1 MEQPLYQRLAE
12 HYRQAIYSGVL
23 APATRMPSVR
33 TLVRLHQ
40 VSISTALQA
49 CRSLEDDGLIEAR
62 PRSGYFVL
70 KNQRSKLLPV
80 GEPDTRQVLD
90 AASYVGIHDRVSD
103 FIAKSAMHPPRIDL
117 ANSVAP
123 PDAYPVDALKQAMLR
138 AVRRYPESLTRAA
151 PHQGHPYLRATLA
164 RRALDAGISASP
176 DDILITHGCIEAL
189 NIALR
194 AVAGPGDTIAV
205 ESPAYFGLLQ
215 VIGSLGMRAL
225 EIPTS
230 PQRGLSIEALD
241 LAFQTHADIKAVV
254 VVPNLHNPLGSI
266 MPDEDKARLVALC
279 ERQAIPLIEDD
290 TYGALADGDEPL
302 RAAKAWDRDGNV
314 IYCASMQKTLAPGSR
329 LGWMIGGRWK
339 ARLAMLKFVQ
349 SRPNAATP
357 QIAIAEVLQSKGY
370 DRHLMRLRRRLKTQ
384 REGMA
389 RAIAEHFPRGTR
401 LSVPSGGML
410 LWVEMPDERASKDV
424 FEHALDEGIRVAPGQ
439 MFSNSDRYEHFLR
452 ISCALPMSG
461 DVQTAVRT
469 LGRIVG
475 GKH

>member
-1 MEQPLYQRLAE
+1 
-12 HYRQAIYSGVL
+12 
-23 APATRMPSVR
+23 MPSVR

-70 KNQRSKLLPV
+70 KTRRSKLLPV

-103 FIAKSAMHPPRIDL
+103 FIAKSAMHPPRIDF
-117 ANSVAP
+117 AHSVAP
-123 PDAYPVDALKQAMLR
+123 SEAYPVDSLKQAMLR
-138 AVRRYPESLTRAA
+138 AVRRYPELIARPA
-151 PHQGHPYLRATLA
+151 PHQGHAYLRATLA
-164 RRALDAGISASP
+164 RRALDTGITASP
-176 DDILITHGCIEAL
+176 EDIIVTHGCIEAL
-189 NIALR
+189 NLALR

-241 LAFQTHADIKAVV
+241 LAFQTHSDIKAVV

-329 LGWMIGGRWK
+329 LGWIIGGRWK

-349 SRPNAATP
+349 SRPNSATP
-357 QIAIAEVLQSKGY
+357 QVAIAEVLQSKGY
-370 DRHLMRLRRRLKTQ
+370 DRHLMRLRRRLKSQ

-389 RAIAEHFPRGTR
+389 RAIAEYFPRGTR
-401 LSVPSGGML
+401 LSVPRGGML
-410 LWVEMPDERASKDV
+410 LWVEMPEGRSSKEV
-424 FEHALDEGIRVAPGQ
+424 FESALDVGIRVAPGR

-452 ISCALPMSG
+452 ISCAHPLTA
-461 DVQTAVRT
+461 DLQAAVRS
-469 LGRIVG
+469 LGRIVA
-475 GKH
+475 GKQ

>member
-1 MEQPLYQRLAE
+1 MEQPLYQRLAD

-23 APATRMPSVR
+23 APTSRMPSVR
-33 TLVRLHQ
+33 TMVRLHQ

-70 KNQRSKLLPV
+70 KTKRSKLLPAD
-80 GEPDTRQVLD
+80 EPDTRQVLD

-103 FIAKSAMHPPRIDL
+103 FIAKSAIHPPRVDL
-117 ANSVAP
+117 ASSVAP
-123 PDAYPVDALKQAMLR
+123 ADAYPVDALKQAMLR
-138 AVRRYPESLTRAA
+138 SVRRYPDLLTSPA
-151 PHQGHPYLRATLA
+151 PHQGHPVLRATLA
-164 RRALDAGISASP
+164 RRALDAGINATP
-176 DDILITHGCIEAL
+176 DDIIVTHGCIEAL
-189 NIALR
+189 NLALR

-241 LAFQTHADIKAVV
+241 LAFQTHPDIKAVV

-290 TYGALADGDEPL
+290 TYGPLADGDEPL

-339 ARLAMLKFVQ
+339 ARLAMLKYVQ
-349 SRPNAATP
+349 SRPNGATP
-357 QIAIAEVLQSKGY
+357 QVAVAEVLQSKGY
-370 DRHLMRLRRRLKTQ
+370 DRHLMRLRRRLRTQ

-401 LSVPSGGML
+401 LSVPRGGML
-410 LWVEMPDERASKDV
+410 LWVELPDGRASKDV
-424 FEHALDEGIRVAPGQ
+424 FETALAAGIRVAPGR
-439 MFSNSDRYEHFLR
+439 MFSNTDRYDHFLR
-452 ISCALPMSG
+452 VSCAHPMSPE
-461 DVQTAVRT
+461 VHAAVRT
-469 LGRIVG
+469 LGRIVA

>member
-1 MEQPLYQRLAE
+1 
-12 HYRQAIYSGVL
+12 V
-23 APATRMPSVR
+23 
-33 TLVRLHQ
+33 
-40 VSISTALQA
+40 
-49 CRSLEDDGLIEAR
+49 D
-62 PRSGYFVL
+62 
-70 KNQRSKLLPV
+70 
-80 GEPDTRQVLD
+80 EPDTRQVLD

-117 ANSVAP
+117 AKSVAP
-123 PDAYPVDALKQAMLR
+123 PDAYPIDALKQAMLR
-138 AVRRYPESLTRAA
+138 AVRRYPEAMTRPA
-151 PHQGHPYLRATLA
+151 PHQGHPYLRAILA

-176 DDILITHGCIEAL
+176 DDIIITNGCIEAL

-339 ARLAMLKFVQ
+339 ARLVMLKFVQ
-349 SRPNAATP
+349 SRPNTATP
-357 QIAIAEVLQSKGY
+357 QIAIAEVLQSKSY

-401 LSVPSGGML
+401 LSVPCGGML
-410 LWVEMPDERASKDV
+410 LWVEMPDGRSSKDV
-424 FEHALDEGIRVAPGQ
+424 FELALEDGLRIAPGR

-452 ISCALPMSG
+452 ISCVHPMSS
-461 DVQTAVRT
+461 DLQAAIRT

>member
-1 MEQPLYQRLAE
+1 
-12 HYRQAIYSGVL
+12 
-23 APATRMPSVR
+23 MPSVR

-70 KNQRSKLLPV
+70 KTQRSKLLPV

-103 FIAKSAMHPPRIDL
+103 FIAKSAMQPPRIDL

-123 PDAYPVDALKQAMLR
+123 ADAYPVDALKQSTLR
-138 AVRRYPESLTRAA
+138 AVRRHPDLLAQPP

-164 RRALDAGISASP
+164 RRALDAGINATP
-176 DDILITHGCIEAL
+176 DDIIVTHGCIEAL
-189 NIALR
+189 NLALR

-241 LAFQTHADIKAVV
+241 LAFQTHGDIKAVV

-279 ERQAIPLIEDD
+279 ERQAIPMIEDD
-290 TYGALADGDEPL
+290 TYGALADCDEPL

-349 SRPNAATP
+349 SRPNSATP
-357 QIAIAEVLQSKGY
+357 QIAAAEVMQSKAY
-370 DRHLMRLRRRLKTQ
+370 DRHLMRLRGRLKTQ
-384 REGMA
+384 RDGMA
-389 RAIAEHFPRGTR
+389 RAIAEYFPRGTR
-401 LSVPSGGML
+401 LSVPRGGML
-410 LWVEMPDERASKDV
+410 LWVEMPEGRSSKEV
-424 FEHALDEGIRVAPGQ
+424 FETALDAGIRVAPGR

-452 ISCALPMSG
+452 ISCAHPMCSE
-461 DVQTAVRT
+461 VTAAVRA

-475 GKH
+475 AKP